1 MPSVDDIVSWI
12 TDLMSRLGAPGVGVA
27 VAAENLFPPIPSEV
41 VLPLAGFTAGLGE
54 MSVVAAVVWA
64 TAGSLG
70 GALALYGLGA
80 ALGRRRLGLV
90 YERLPL
96 TSESDLTKAD
106 DWFARHGAA
115 AVFFGRMIPLVRS
128 FISIPAGIE
137 RMPLP
142 RFLLYTAAGSLL
154 WNTAF
159 ITAGFLL
166 GERWTAVERYV
177 APVGNAVLVLAVAVV
192 LGVGV
197 RRLLARRAS
206 PRP

>member
-1 MPSVDDIVSWI
+1 MPSVDDIVAWI
-12 TDLMSRLGAPGVGVA
+12 VEIMSRLGAPGVGVA

-54 MSVVAAVVWA
+54 MSVAAAVLWA
-64 TAGSLG
+64 TLGSVLG
-70 GALALYGLGA
+70 AVALYGLGVG
-80 ALGRRRLGLV
+80 LGRERLGHL

-106 DWFARHGAA
+106 EWFAQHGAA

-142 RFLLYTAAGSLL
+142 RFLLYTTAGSFL

-159 ITAGFLL
+159 ITAGFIL
-166 GERWTAVERYV
+166 GERWTVVEGYV
-177 APVGNAVLVLAVAVV
+177 APVGNAVLVAIVVAV
-192 LGVGV
+192 LAIGV
-197 RRLLARRAS
+197 RRLRGRRA
-206 PRP
+206 RD

>member
-1 MPSVDDIVSWI
+1 MPSVDDIVSWVV
-12 TDLMSRLGAPGVGVA
+12 DLMSRLGAPGVGVA

-96 TSESDLTKAD
+96 TSESDLVKAD

-177 APVGNAVLVLAVAVV
+177 APVGTAVLVLGAAVV
-192 LGVGV
+192 LGIGV
-197 RRLLARRAS
+197 RRLLARRSS

>member
-1 MPSVDDIVSWI
+1 MPSVDDIVAWVVE
-12 TDLMSRLGAPGVGVA
+12 LMSRLGAPGVGVA

-54 MSVVAAVVWA
+54 MSVAAAVLWA
-64 TAGSLG
+64 TVGSVLG
-70 GALALYGLGA
+70 AVALYGLGV
-80 ALGRRRLGLV
+80 ALGRERLGHL

-96 TSESDLTKAD
+96 TSESDLAKAD
-106 DWFARHGAA
+106 GWFAHHGAA

-142 RFLLYTAAGSLL
+142 RFLLYTTAGSFL

-159 ITAGFLL
+159 ITAGFVL
-166 GERWTAVERYV
+166 GERWTVVEGYV
-177 APVGNAVLVLAVAVV
+177 APVGNVVLVAIVVAVLAL
-192 LGVGV
+192 GV
-197 RRLLARRAS
+197 RRLLARRA
-206 PRP
+206 RD